1 VFIFIFVGLLNGTG
15 IVNNIYVQIS
25 IIMLIGLLAKN
36 AILIVEYAIQR
47 RQQGMSI
54 VEAAVTGAVARLRPI
69 LMTSFAFIFG
79 LMPLALATGAGAIG
93 NRSIGLSAIGGMF
106 IGTMFGILVIPS
118 LYIIFQT
125 MQERFSKSGLVNSND
140 DTLNE

>member
-1 VFIFIFVGLLNGTG
+1 
-15 IVNNIYVQIS
+15 
-25 IIMLIGLLAKN
+25 MLIGLLAKN

-54 VEAAVTGAVARLRPI
+54 VESAVNGAVARLRPI

-79 LMPLALATGAGAIG
+79 LMPLMFASGAGAIG
-93 NRSIGLSAIGGMF
+93 NRSIGISAIGGMF
-106 IGTMFGILVIPS
+106 IGTMIGVLVIPS

-125 MQERFSKSGLVNSND
+125 IQDKFSKSGMVNSND
-140 DTLNE
+140 EVVNRQK